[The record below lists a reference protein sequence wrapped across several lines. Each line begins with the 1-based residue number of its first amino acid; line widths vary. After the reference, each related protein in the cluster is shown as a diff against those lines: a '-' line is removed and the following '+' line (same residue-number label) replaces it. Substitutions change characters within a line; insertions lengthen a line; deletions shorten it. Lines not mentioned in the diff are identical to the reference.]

1 MAPRW
6 LPCRRTTVVL
16 TLTNREDPMND
27 NPQPPSG
34 SRWEHSQDDEPTAE
48 QSEQSEQPDASE
60 TEAAAESS
68 TEPSAVA
75 EPAGRRAWGSPESP
89 RRGPSRVALLVGGGA
104 LGLVL
109 VAGTGGYALG
119 HATGD
124 GDRGPEVSRTG
135 GDDGRGGWDDHGRG
149 HGGLPPDQTQ
159 PDQTQ
164 PDEDAGADDGAITGS
179 VT

>member
-1 MAPRW
+1 
-6 LPCRRTTVVL
+6 
-16 TLTNREDPMND
+16 MND

-48 QSEQSEQPDASE
+48 HAEQPDASE
-60 TEAAAESS
+60 PEAAAEST
-68 TEPSAVA
+68 TEPAPVA
-75 EPAGRRAWGSPESP
+75 EPAGRWPWGSPGSP
-89 RRGPSRVALLVGGGA
+89 RRRPGRAALLVGGGA
-104 LGLVL
+104 LGLAL

-124 GDRGPEVSRTG
+124 GDRGREVSRTG
-135 GDDGRGGWDDHGRG
+135 GDDGRGGWDGHGRG
-149 HGGLPPDQTQ
+149 HGGLQPEQTQPDQTQ

-164 PDEDAGADDGAITGS
+164 PDEDAGAEDGATTGS